1 MSTYNR
7 AQLKYANSVL
17 PSLSIQEAQE
27 KQFKL
32 VDCMSRHF
40 KGRQFL
46 SMGDLG
52 VSPIYKRPEQ
62 TYLIKVL
69 KFSIFSMP
77 ASSLQ
82 IITNWPKSSKQ

>member
-32 VDCMSRHF
+32 VDSMSRHF

-52 VSPIYKRPEQ
+52 VSPIYKRRNKRILLKEFWLISLKQKTVPLSGEPEQ
-62 TYLIKVL
+62 AR
-69 KFSIFSMP
+69 SAIF
-77 ASSLQ
+77 
-82 IITNWPKSSKQ
+82 